1 MMWSSVDAVGIDLQP
16 VENNNQFIF
25 IPFTL
30 VVIFIIV
37 LLFLNLFVGV
47 VVETFNTQKELLTNN
62 HCLTSAQ
69 RTYLLT
75 YLMTFSIFPK
85 ATSLGETNNRFRKL
99 CMRIASSKRFEFFI
113 MLMILLNTLVMALVH
128 YQMSD
133 EYEEILEYFNK
144 LFMAIFIIEAFIK
157 IVAHGKRYFKD
168 GWNIFDFTI
177 IISATVI

>member
-1 MMWSSVDAVGIDLQP
+1 MMWSSVDAIGVDLQP

-30 VVIFIIV
+30 TVIFIV
-37 LLFLNLFVGV
+37 CLLFLNLFVGV

-85 ATSLGETNNRFRKL
+85 ATSLGQTNSRFRKL
-99 CMRIASSKRFEFFI
+99 CMRIVSSKRFEFFI
-113 MLMILLNTLVMALVH
+113 MIMIILNTLVMALVY

-133 EYEEILEYFNK
+133 EYEEVLEHFNIF
-144 LFMAIFIIEAFIK
+144 FMA
-157 IVAHGKRYFKD
+157 Y
-168 GWNIFDFTI
+168 
-177 IISATVI
+177 SSSYL